1 MHMELNNIVYSNS
14 DYFDVLEI
22 FLEQQE
28 KYKIN
33 IDNIIIFSDKKY
45 KNYNCILYD
54 NLDPYANRLIS
65 CLSKINHEI
74 VLFQHEDMFL
84 YERPDMQKVN
94 EYLNFLNK
102 NNYSFIRLCRTGSC
116 YLKKINFNSLYEID
130 KSSNDFFAVQPTLWK
145 VKDFINFLS
154 NAKDNS
160 IWNLELNSSKIA
172 YKTNISGLMHFN
184 NEDKRGGHF
193 NSSVWPY
200 VATAIV
206 KGKWNFFEYSNELTK
221 IEKISKSN
229 RQKL

>member
-1 MHMELNNIVYSNS
+1 MYMELNNIVYSNS

-54 NLDPYANRLIS
+54 NSDPYATRLIS
-65 CLSKINHEI
+65 CLSKINCEI

-84 YERPDMQKVN
+84 YERPDMHKIN

-172 YKTNISGLMHFN
+172 HKTNISALMHFN
-184 NEDKRGGHF
+184 NENKRGGHF

-221 IEKISKSN
+221 IEKILKSN